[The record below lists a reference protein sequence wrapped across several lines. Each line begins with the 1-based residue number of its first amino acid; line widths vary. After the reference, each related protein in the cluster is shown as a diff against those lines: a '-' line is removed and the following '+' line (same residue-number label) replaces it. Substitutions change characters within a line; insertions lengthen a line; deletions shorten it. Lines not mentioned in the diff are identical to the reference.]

1 MVQASIAWRR
11 RGAPGGTPL
20 ALLAIAA
27 AVWQV
32 GYALELGLDDRSVK
46 LIWAKIQYVGIASIP
61 TLWLAITLQYTDRGL
76 WLTRRTIA
84 FLTIG
89 PLVAILLAATNGSHG
104 LIWSTVSLETT
115 GSLPV
120 LSLTHGVGFWVH
132 ARYSYLLI
140 LLGIIFLADRLL
152 QSHRLYWE
160 QAVALMISALLPWA
174 ANWSFM
180 AGLRPGDVVDMTPFA
195 FIGSVAILLWALFR
209 TKLLDVVPVARE
221 LVFGNMR
228 DGVLVLD
235 SIDRVVD
242 FNLAAERLAGKSGD
256 RLIGHSLA
264 EVWSDGSELIDRAS
278 EQAPRP
284 VRYTIGQE
292 EAQCIY
298 DVSLSALR
306 DRRGGIAGRLMVFH
320 DVTQLWQEEERLK
333 ETSRLAS
340 IGEMASG
347 VAHEINNPLMVIVG
361 NSELLIDQQVPAPI
375 RERVRVI
382 HSQANRSAKI
392 VRNLLSF
399 ARRQESDKR
408 YLDVQRIVEHSLEL
422 KAYDLGVSNVR
433 VLRQWP
439 TDLPLTMVD
448 EHQLEQVMMN
458 IVTNAEQAMT
468 KANGGGEL
476 KVGAAIFE
484 DKIRISISDT
494 GHGIPPEHLN
504 RVFEPFFTTKAV
516 GEGTGLG
523 LSTCHGILHEHGGDI
538 WVRARRE

>member
-1 MVQASIAWRR
+1 M
-11 RGAPGGTPL
+11 
-20 ALLAIAA
+20 
-27 AVWQV
+27 
-32 GYALELGLDDRSVK
+32 
-46 LIWAKIQYVGIASIP
+46 
-61 TLWLAITLQYTDRGL
+61 
-76 WLTRRTIA
+76 
-84 FLTIG
+84 
-89 PLVAILLAATNGSHG
+89 
-104 LIWSTVSLETT
+104 
-115 GSLPV
+115 
-120 LSLTHGVGFWVH
+120 
-132 ARYSYLLI
+132 
-140 LLGIIFLADRLL
+140 
-152 QSHRLYWE
+152 
-160 QAVALMISALLPWA
+160 
-174 ANWSFM
+174 
-180 AGLRPGDVVDMTPFA
+180 
-195 FIGSVAILLWALFR
+195 
-209 TKLLDVVPVARE
+209 
-221 LVFGNMR
+221 
-228 DGVLVLD
+228 LVLD

-320 DVTQLWQEEERLK
+320 DVTQLWEEEERLK
-333 ETSRLAS
+333 ETSRLAF

-382 HSQANRSAKI
+382 HSQANRAAKI

-399 ARRQESDKR
+399 TRRQESDKR
-408 YLDVQRIVEHSLEL
+408 HLDVQRIVEHSLEL

-433 VLRQWP
+433 VLRHWP

-476 KVGAAIFE
+476 KVGAATFE

-516 GEGTGLG
+516 GEGTGLC
-523 LSTCHGILHEHGGDI
+523 LSTCYGILQEHGGDI